1 MYQHAR
7 ASDYFKLDREDFM
20 AEKVTPRDVD
30 YSRWYTDIV
39 LQGKLADYS
48 PVKGAMVIRPNGYA
62 IWELIQSNLDRLFK
76 ETGHVNAYFPLLIP
90 ESFMQKE
97 AEHVEGFSPECAVVT
112 VGGGKKLE
120 ENLYIRPTSE
130 TIIWAMYKKWINS
143 YRDLPLLINQWAN
156 VMRWEMRTRL
166 FLRTSE
172 FLWQEGHTAHET
184 YEEAEEETRKI
195 LNVYQKFA
203 EEYLAIPVIPGRKS
217 EAEKFAGA
225 KHTYSIEAMMQDM
238 KALQAGTSHNLGQ
251 NFAKAFDV
259 QFQDKEGKLQY
270 VWATS
275 WGVSTRLIGA
285 LIMAHSD
292 DRGLVLPPKMAQR
305 PIVMVPIWR
314 GEDQK
319 QEVLDYADGVLKEL
333 KAKYNVIFDDRDQ
346 YKPGYK
352 FSEWELQGIP
362 LRLEIGPKDVAKNA
376 LVMVRRDTMEKQ
388 FVNRDGI
395 LQTVETALDTMQKEM
410 LERARNFQQE
420 NTFDVDDY
428 DTFKE
433 IVNGKGGFIRAH
445 WCGNPECETKVK
457 NDTKA
462 TIRNIPFDQKKEAGK
477 CLICGGASD
486 GRVIFAKAY

>member
-1 MYQHAR
+1 
-7 ASDYFKLDREDFM
+7 M
-20 AEKVTPRDVD
+20 AEKVTPRAED

-62 IWELIQSNLDRLFK
+62 IWELIQSYLDKMFK
-76 ETGHVNAYFPLLIP
+76 ESGHVNAYFPLLIP
-90 ESFMQKE
+90 ESFMEKE

-112 VGGGKKLE
+112 HGGGKELE
-120 ENLYIRPTSE
+120 EKLYIRPTSE
-130 TIIWAMYKKWINS
+130 TIIWAMYKNWINS

-184 YEEAEEETRKI
+184 YDEAEEETVRILKI
-195 LNVYQKFA
+195 YQKFA
-203 EEYLAIPVIPGRKS
+203 EEFLAIPVIPGKKS
-217 EAEKFAGA
+217 DAEKFAGA
-225 KHTYSIEAMMQDM
+225 KHTYSIEAMMQDK

-259 QFQDKEGKLQY
+259 QYQDKEGKLQY

-305 PIVMVPIWR
+305 PVVIVPIWR
-314 GEDQK
+314 GDEQK
-319 QEVLDYADGVLKEL
+319 KEVLEYADGVHQELKE
-333 KAKYNVIFDDRDQ
+333 KYNVIFDDREQ

-352 FSEWELQGIP
+352 FSDWELQGIP
-362 LRLEIGPKDVAKNA
+362 VRIEIGPKDVEKNA
-376 LVMVRRDTMEKQ
+376 LVLVRRDTLEKQ
-388 FVNRDGI
+388 FVARDGI
-395 LQTVETALDTMQKEM
+395 LETVQSELVKMQSDM
-410 LERARNFQQE
+410 LEKARQFRDANMFE
-420 NTFDVDDY
+420 VDDFE
-428 DTFKE
+428 TFINRVE
-433 IVNGKGGFIRAH
+433 EGFLLSH
-445 WCGNPECETKVK
+445 WCGSTECETKVK
-457 NDTKA
+457 DATKA
-462 TIRNIPFDQKKEAGK
+462 TIRNIPFAQKQEKGR
-477 CLICGGASD
+477 CLVCGAESD

>member
-1 MYQHAR
+1 
-7 ASDYFKLDREDFM
+7 M
-20 AEKVTPRDVD
+20 AQKVTPRDVD
-30 YSRWYTDIV
+30 YSRWYNDIV

-62 IWELIQSNLDRLFK
+62 IWELIQSNLDRMFK
-76 ETGHVNAYFPLLIP
+76 ETGHTNAYFPLLIP
-90 ESFMQKE
+90 ESFMEKE

-112 VGGGKKLE
+112 HGGGKELE
-120 ENLYIRPTSE
+120 EKLYIRPTSE
-130 TIIWAMYKKWINS
+130 TMIWAMYKKWINS
-143 YRDLPLLINQWAN
+143 YRDLPILINQWAN

-184 YEEAEEETRKI
+184 YDEAEEETVRI
-195 LNVYQKFA
+195 LDIYKKFA
-203 EEYLAIPVIPGRKS
+203 EEYLAIPVIPGKKS
-217 EAEKFAGA
+217 DAEKFAGA
-225 KHTYSIEAMMQDM
+225 KHTYSIEAMMQDK

-259 QFQDKEGKLQY
+259 QYQDKEGGLQH

-292 DRGLVLPPKMAQR
+292 DRGLVLPPKMAQS
-305 PIVMVPIWR
+305 PIVIVPIWR
-314 GEDQK
+314 GDDQK
-319 QEVLDYADGVLKEL
+319 EEVLQYADGVLKEL
-333 KAKYNVIFDDRDQ
+333 KTKYNVIFDDRDQ

-352 FSEWELQGIP
+352 FSDWELQGIP
-362 LRLEIGPKDVAKNA
+362 LRIEIGPKDVEKNA
-376 LVMVRRDTMEKQ
+376 LVLVRRDTMQKE
-388 FVNRDGI
+388 FVNRQGI
-395 LQTVETALDTMQKEM
+395 LATVETALDNMQREM
-410 LERARNFQQE
+410 LERALAFRNE

-433 IVNGKGGFIRAH
+433 RVEDGFLKSH
-445 WCGNPECETKVK
+445 WCGSVQCETTVK

-462 TIRNIPFDQKKEAGK
+462 TIRNIPFDQKKDEGV
-477 CLICGGASD
+477 CIVCGEKSE